1 MEALGLVESIDV
13 AADLV
18 PVDSVTE
25 PDPAAARVYADLLPI
40 FAGLYEPLQPA
51 GVALAG
57 LGLPFDRG

>member
-1 MEALGLVESIDV
+1 
-13 AADLV
+13 
-18 PVDSVTE
+18 
-25 PDPAAARVYADLLPI
+25 VYADLLPI